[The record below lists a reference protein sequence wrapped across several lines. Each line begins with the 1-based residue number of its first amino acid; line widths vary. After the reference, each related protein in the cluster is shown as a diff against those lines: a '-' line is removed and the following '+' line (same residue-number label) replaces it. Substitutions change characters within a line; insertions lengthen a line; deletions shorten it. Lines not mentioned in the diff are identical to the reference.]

1 MISQSTDMIKQMQL
15 GGVIASLSP
24 PGIEGSGNEVL
35 ILIGQGEKRF
45 NGKRGSG

>member
-1 MISQSTDMIKQMQL
+1 MINQLTGMIKQMQL
-15 GGVIASLSP
+15 GEVIASLCP
-24 PGIEGSGNEVL
+24 PGKEGSGDEVL